1 MEQREND
8 IIEESKEDQS
18 DFHDMDEDD
27 DLYLKDSVDEQI
39 DID

>member
-18 DFHDMDEDD
+18 DFHDMGESDD
-27 DLYLKDSVDEQI
+27 DYLKHSVDE
-39 DID
+39 